1 MNDKL
6 IIHYNVDFSIDAFQ
20 FGKALA
26 SASIFYKKYLKK
38 DNASLK
44 ITDEESRLYISSI
57 SNNCILCEF
66 IPAAISVLPS
76 IESALNIGATMF
88 NMVFFLQRVKNI
100 YTESPEDESF
110 QRELSIIPNT
120 DLKIAKDIISAAS
133 NNGKTPGEV
142 NIQYENLSDG
152 SKSCSI
158 RFSPQEVQ
166 KTSRGIEETLKYRAS
181 RKNEYISS
189 AKLQLVQFNK
199 EIDCTKEDG
208 HTGDRGRIETIY
220 PSPLPIIW
228 GQESIANS
236 IKTQDANPTKKV
248 YIVAVHVQ
256 RDSKNKPIAYSI
268 LELKDSYTPRTRKR
282 KKNNQNM
289 NFLPGFK
296 TKKRRI

>member
-1 MNDKL
+1 MHL
-6 IIHYNVDFSIDAFQ
+6 
-20 FGKALA
+20 
-26 SASIFYKKYLKK
+26 
-38 DNASLK
+38 
-44 ITDEESRLYISSI
+44 E
-57 SNNCILCEF
+57 
-66 IPAAISVLPS
+66 
-76 IESALNIGATMF
+76 
-88 NMVFFLQRVKNI
+88 
-100 YTESPEDESF
+100 
-110 QRELSIIPNT
+110 
-120 DLKIAKDIISAAS
+120 
-133 NNGKTPGEV
+133 
-142 NIQYENLSDG
+142 
-152 SKSCSI
+152 
-158 RFSPQEVQ
+158 
-166 KTSRGIEETLKYRAS
+166 
-181 RKNEYISS
+181 KNEYISS